1 MVLSDFI
8 LGVVDILSSETTKK
22 DLFAFVLIYSLI
34 SGSLFLFFHDYFRNF
49 LFQMMVVS
57 LVLFWLSMI
66 SFNIGLKIFY
76 NGLFLGAGIL
86 HSIEEN
92 KLRSAI
98 LEYIKDIPTGKSIGE
113 IFNKLISQMKQKE
126 ENKEVSII
134 DKTKTAIVG
143 YLVVYLLFYFLSFVL
158 FFSALWVV
166 FYDILTS
173 NGLYLFEMKNGNF
186 LTLLLIVLFLISLS
200 FCEIKSEGFDLLF
213 NIPSKGKKINEF
225 SGLVSNIFLD
235 SLLWYFT
242 YTPSEEKQNL
252 RERIAHGIL
261 GNKIFGKLLKI
272 VFAINLPEVISGIKV
287 ISRPI
292 FLPLLGKGNKIL
304 KPQDRYKP
312 IKDILEKKFSL
323 KNVIELT
330 SGSENNFPVISWEEL
345 VSDIRN
351 GNSPISLSFLLSN
364 GSPNKKIDAGG
375 VSLSFVHNP
384 YAYKITRVDHQRLT
398 QLIEEKALFVYI
410 LLIVREEKYKE
421 YERFLAT
428 VF

>member
-1 MVLSDFI
+1 MI
-8 LGVVDILSSETTKK
+8 
-22 DLFAFVLIYSLI
+22 
-34 SGSLFLFFHDYFRNF
+34 
-49 LFQMMVVS
+49 VVS
-57 LVLFWLSMI
+57 LVLFWLSVI
-66 SFNIGLKIFY
+66 SFNIGLRTFY
-76 NGLFLGAGIL
+76 NGLFLGVHIL

-92 KLRSAI
+92 RLRSAI
-98 LEYIKDIPTGKSIGE
+98 LEYINDIPRGKSIGE
-113 IFNKLISQMKQKE
+113 IFNKLISEMKQKGE
-126 ENKEVSII
+126 SKEVSSI
-134 DKTKTAIVG
+134 DKTKTAIIG
-143 YLVVYLLFYFLSFVL
+143 YLLVYLLLYFLSFVI
-158 FFSALWVV
+158 FFSALWVL
-166 FYDILTS
+166 FSDILTS
-173 NGLYLFEMKNGNF
+173 NSLYLLEIKNGNF
-186 LTLLLIVLFLISLS
+186 LTLLLIVLFFISVS

-213 NIPSKGKKINEF
+213 NMPSKSKEINEF

-235 SLLWYFT
+235 SLLWYLT
-242 YTPSEEKQNL
+242 YTPSEEKRKL
-252 RERIAHGIL
+252 RERIVHRIL
-261 GNKIFGKLLKI
+261 GNKIFGKLFKI

-304 KPQDRYKP
+304 KPQERYKP

-323 KNVIELT
+323 KNVIELN
-330 SGSENNFPVISWEEL
+330 SGSENNFPVISWKEL

-364 GSPNKKIDAGG
+364 GNPNKKIDAGG
-375 VSLSFVHNP
+375 VSLSFVYNP

-398 QLIEEKALFVYI
+398 QLIEEKALFVFI